1 MTSAIVIGMLLAIIV
16 GLKTNSIVLAAIT
29 LVVAAAAVYFILKLL
44 RGGMERGMDAASD
57 ALSKAFE
64 KKEGYKK

>member
-1 MTSAIVIGMLLAIIV
+1 MTSAIVIGMLLAILV

-29 LVVAAAAVYFILKLL
+29 LVAAAAVVYFILKLL
-44 RGGMERGMDAASD
+44 RGGMEKGMDAATD

-64 KKEGYKK
+64 KKGEDKK